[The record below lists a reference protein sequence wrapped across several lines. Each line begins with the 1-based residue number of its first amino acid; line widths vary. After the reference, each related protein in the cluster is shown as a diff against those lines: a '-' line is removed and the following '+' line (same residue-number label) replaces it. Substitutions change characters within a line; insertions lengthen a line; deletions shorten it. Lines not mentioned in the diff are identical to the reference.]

1 MQAPGLNPD
10 TVKYIR
16 HNIEAA
22 MLNVDICH
30 DTINTCAISSS
41 SITHNQCQTLL
52 LQLQAAK
59 NILMSVDTSMGHHLI
74 EQFLANEEKYI
85 KENR

>member
-1 MQAPGLNPD
+1 MRAPGLNPD

-16 HNIEAA
+16 LNIEAA
-22 MLNVDICH
+22 MLNVDISH
-30 DTINTCAISSS
+30 NTIDTCAISSN
-41 SITHNQCQTLL
+41 SITHEQCQTLL

-59 NILMSVDTSMGHHLI
+59 NILMSVDTSMGQHLI
-74 EQFLANEEKYI
+74 EQFVANEEKYI

>member
-1 MQAPGLNPD
+1 MPAPGLNPD

-22 MLNVDICH
+22 MLNVDIALNF
-30 DTINTCAISSS
+30 DICALRVF
-41 SITHNQCQTLL
+41 ITHDQCQTLL
-52 LQLQAAK
+52 LQLRAAK
-59 NILMSVDTSMGHHLI
+59 NILMSADTSMGHNLI
-74 EQFLANEEKYI
+74 EQFVANEEKYI